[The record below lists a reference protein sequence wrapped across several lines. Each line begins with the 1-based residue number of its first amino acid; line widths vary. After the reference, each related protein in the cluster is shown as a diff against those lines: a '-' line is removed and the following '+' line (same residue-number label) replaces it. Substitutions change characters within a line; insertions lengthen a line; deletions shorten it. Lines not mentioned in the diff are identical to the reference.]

1 MEIIIYKTNLFHSY
15 FLDYSGRMSL
25 FKKGNFI
32 IMKSLKT
39 DVIIIGCGPGGAQ
52 TARNLSQRGFSV
64 TLLDYRFNVGD
75 KLCTGIV
82 GTEMLNHY
90 PEVSNYVLNESRSA
104 NIHCDNDYSLKI
116 EKNKT
121 QALIIDRQ
129 EFIKNISIEA
139 RNSGTILKLQR
150 LVNNF
155 EISENEVKVY
165 AKYNGKIEQY
175 NSDVLVIASGYGSKL
190 AKRAGFDLS
199 EHYIYGY
206 QTKITNVNVDKVN
219 VFSGGSLPKG
229 HFGWVVPTFKNKGY
243 CGILGKEKLQN
254 NGLSFLSEMKRK
266 FDFEIESKTKVW
278 GIPVSPVARKSRSR
292 ALLVGDVAGQVKPTT
307 GGGIYF
313 AMRSADIASE
323 VINDSLLT
331 RDFSEEHYKSYSKKW
346 DKIFKNELRVGF
358 FARQFYESLD
368 SDDIKGIL
376 NHIEESDLI
385 SKDINFDWHSKIVM
399 MAFKTKIKSYLKGKM
414 LKRFKSLTFN

>member
-1 MEIIIYKTNLFHSY
+1 M
-15 FLDYSGRMSL
+15 
-25 FKKGNFI
+25 
-32 IMKSLKT
+32 KT

-52 TARNLSQRGFSV
+52 AARNLSQRGFSV
-64 TLLDYRFNVGD
+64 TLLDYRINVGD

-82 GTEMLNHY
+82 GTEILNHY
-90 PEVSNYVLNESRSA
+90 PEVNNYVLNESRSA
-104 NIHCDNDYSLKI
+104 NIYCDNDYFLKI
-116 EKNKT
+116 KKNKT

-129 EFIKNISIEA
+129 EFIKNISLEA
-139 RNSGTILKLQR
+139 KNYGAILKLQR
-150 LVNNF
+150 IVSNF
-155 EISENEVKVY
+155 KISENGVEVF
-165 AKYNGKIEQY
+165 AKYNGKVEQY

-190 AKRAGFDLS
+190 AKHAGFDLS

-206 QTKITNVNVDKVN
+206 QTEISNVNVDRVN
-219 VFSGGSLPKG
+219 VFSGGNLPKG

-254 NGLSFLSEMKRK
+254 NGLEFLSDMRRK
-266 FDFEIESKTKVW
+266 FDFKTEGKTKVW
-278 GIPVSPVARKSRSR
+278 GIPISPVGRKSRSR

-331 RDFSEEHYKSYSKKW
+331 RDFSEEFYNSYSKKW

-358 FARQFYESLD
+358 FARQFYESLNT
-368 SDDIKGIL
+368 DDIKGIL
-376 NHIEESDLI
+376 SHIEESDLI

-414 LKRFKSLTFN
+414 LKKFKSLTFN

>member
-1 MEIIIYKTNLFHSY
+1 M
-15 FLDYSGRMSL
+15 
-25 FKKGNFI
+25 
-32 IMKSLKT
+32 KT

-64 TLLDYRFNVGD
+64 TLLDYRINVGD

-82 GTEMLNHY
+82 GTEILNHY
-90 PEVSNYVLNESRSA
+90 PEVTNYVLNESRSA
-104 NIHCDNDYSLKI
+104 NIYCDNDYFLKI
-116 EKNKT
+116 KKNKT

-139 RNSGTILKLQR
+139 KNSGAILKLQR
-150 LVNNF
+150 LVSNF
-155 EISENEVKVY
+155 EVSENGVKVF
-165 AKYNGKIEQY
+165 AKYNGKVEQY
-175 NSDVLVIASGYGSKL
+175 NSEVLVIASGYGSKL
-190 AKRAGFDLS
+190 AKHAGFDLS

-206 QTKITNVNVDKVN
+206 QTEISNVDVERVN

-243 CGILGKEKLQN
+243 CGILGKKKLQN
-254 NGLSFLSEMKRK
+254 NGLEFLSDMKRK
-266 FDFEIESKTKVW
+266 FNFEIEDKTKVW
-278 GIPVSPVARKSRSR
+278 GIPISPAGRKSRSR

-331 RDFSEEHYKSYSKKW
+331 RDFSEEFYNSYSKKW

-376 NHIEESDLI
+376 SHIE
-385 SKDINFDWHSKIVM
+385 
-399 MAFKTKIKSYLKGKM
+399 
-414 LKRFKSLTFN
+414 

>member
-1 MEIIIYKTNLFHSY
+1 
-15 FLDYSGRMSL
+15 
-25 FKKGNFI
+25 
-32 IMKSLKT
+32 MKSLKT

-64 TLLDYRFNVGD
+64 TLLDYRLNVGD

-82 GTEMLNHY
+82 GTEILNHY
-90 PEVSNYVLNESRSA
+90 SEVANYVLNKSKSA
-104 NIHCDNDYSLKI
+104 NIYCDDDYFLKI

-129 EFIKNISIEA
+129 KFIKNISIEA

-150 LVNNF
+150 LVSNF
-155 EISENEVKVY
+155 EVSDNGVEVY
-165 AKYNGKIEQY
+165 AKYNGKMEKY

-190 AKRAGFDLS
+190 AKQAGFDLS
-199 EHYIYGY
+199 EHYMYGY
-206 QTKITNVNVDKVN
+206 QTKITNVSVDKVH
-219 VFSGGSLPKG
+219 VFSGGHLPKG
-229 HFGWVVPTFKNKGY
+229 HFGWIVPTFKNKGY

-254 NGLSFLSEMKRK
+254 NGFEFLSYMKSK
-266 FDFEIESKTKVW
+266 FDFEIEDKTKVW
-278 GIPVSPVARKSRSR
+278 GIPISPVDKKSSSR
-292 ALLVGDVAGQVKPTT
+292 VLLVGDVAGQVKPTT

-331 RDFSEEHYKSYSKKW
+331 RDFSEQHYNSYSKKW

-368 SDDIKGIL
+368 SNDVKGIL

-414 LKRFKSLTFN
+414 LKRFKSLTFH

>member
-1 MEIIIYKTNLFHSY
+1 M
-15 FLDYSGRMSL
+15 
-25 FKKGNFI
+25 
-32 IMKSLKT
+32 KT

-52 TARNLSQRGFSV
+52 AARNLSQRGFSV
-64 TLLDYRFNVGD
+64 TLLDYRINVGD

-82 GTEMLNHY
+82 GTEILNHY
-90 PEVSNYVLNESRSA
+90 PEVTNYLLNESRSA
-104 NIHCDNDYSLKI
+104 NIYCDNDYFLKI
-116 EKNKT
+116 KKNKT

-129 EFIKNISIEA
+129 EFIKNISLEA
-139 RNSGTILKLQR
+139 KNYGAFLKLQR
-150 LVNNF
+150 IVSNF
-155 EISENEVKVY
+155 KISENGVEVF
-165 AKYNGKIEQY
+165 AKYNGKVEKY

-190 AKRAGFDLS
+190 AKHAGFDLS

-206 QTKITNVNVDKVN
+206 QTEISNVNVDRVN
-219 VFSGGSLPKG
+219 VFSGGNLPKG

-254 NGLSFLSEMKRK
+254 NGLEFLSDMRRK
-266 FDFEIESKTKVW
+266 FDFETEGKTKVW
-278 GIPVSPVARKSRSR
+278 GIPISPAGRKSRSR

-331 RDFSEEHYKSYSKKW
+331 RDFSEEFYNSYSKKW

-358 FARQFYESLD
+358 FARQFYESLNT
-368 SDDIKGIL
+368 DDIKGIL
-376 NHIEESDLI
+376 SHIEESDLI

-414 LKRFKSLTFN
+414 LKKFKSLTFN

>member
-1 MEIIIYKTNLFHSY
+1 
-15 FLDYSGRMSL
+15 MSL

-278 GIPVSPVARKSRSR
+278 GIPVSPVARKSTSR
-292 ALLVGDVAGQVKPTT
+292 VLLVGDVAGQVKPTT

>member
-1 MEIIIYKTNLFHSY
+1 
-15 FLDYSGRMSL
+15 
-25 FKKGNFI
+25 
-32 IMKSLKT
+32 MKSLKT

-278 GIPVSPVARKSRSR
+278 GIPVSPVARKSTSR
-292 ALLVGDVAGQVKPTT
+292 VLLVGDVAGQVKPTT